1 MLKID
6 LSRLSDSWIG
16 SLLDSSFFKC
26 RFLQR
31 IYFLLW
37 SAAGRMAQAR
47 RSQKNHL
54 PWTCARDAQ
63 IAQLGCAG
71 EGGEVASPT
80 ASYFRMPVDSAR
92 AWPMYDRM
100 NRFQAELVRI
110 GERANL
116 ERKMLCQMRRHH
128 RIQDRRRVKSVFGH
142 QLWMR
147 KSFHRYVR
155 NK

>member
-31 IYFLLW
+31 IYFLVCG
-37 SAAGRMAQAR
+37 AAGQMAQAR
-47 RSQKNHL
+47 RSQKITFPKL
-54 PWTCARDAQ
+54 
-63 IAQLGCAG
+63 AQLGCAE
-71 EGGEVASPT
+71 EGGEVVSPT
-80 ASYFRMPVDSAR
+80 ASCFRMPVDSAR

-110 GERANL
+110 GERVNL
-116 ERKMLCQMRRHH
+116 ERKMLC
-128 RIQDRRRVKSVFGH
+128 
-142 QLWMR
+142 
-147 KSFHRYVR
+147 
-155 NK
+155 